1 MVGGLLIG
9 LGFGTTTMGSS
20 FLRTPSEANTG
31 TQPNRSAEPSRRATD
46 TAEKPNVP
54 APISRPTIPLP
65 GPAPAPAPAT
75 KLPGPA
81 APPPNWTPTAIRIPR
96 IKVDSLIQPLGV
108 DDQNTLQVP
117 KNTRMVGWWSGGAQ
131 PGQPDPAVLVGH
143 RDSRTGPAVFYR
155 LGDVVPGD
163 VIEVLRADGSTARYM
178 VERVESFPKTKFPT
192 TSVYGS
198 TDESSLR
205 LITCFGAFD
214 DVERSYVDNLVVY
227 ANIMP

>member
-1 MVGGLLIG
+1 MAGGLLIG

-20 FLRTPSEANTG
+20 FLRTRSEANTA

-46 TAEKPNVP
+46 TTEKPTVP
-54 APISRPTIPLP
+54 APISRPTIP
-65 GPAPAPAPAT
+65 APAPAAVPAT
-75 KLPGPA
+75 TLPGPA

-96 IKVDSLIQPLGV
+96 IKVDSLIEPLGV
-108 DDQNTLQVP
+108 DEQNTLQVP
-117 KNTRMVGWWSGGAQ
+117 KDTKMVGWWSGGAQ
-131 PGQPDPAVLVGH
+131 PGQPNPAVLVGH

-163 VIEVLRADGSTARYM
+163 VIEVERADGSTAKYLA
-178 VERVESFPKTKFPT
+178 ERVESFPKTEFPT

-198 TDESSLR
+198 TDGSSLR
-205 LITCFGAFD
+205 LVTCFGAFD

-227 ANIMP
+227 ANILP